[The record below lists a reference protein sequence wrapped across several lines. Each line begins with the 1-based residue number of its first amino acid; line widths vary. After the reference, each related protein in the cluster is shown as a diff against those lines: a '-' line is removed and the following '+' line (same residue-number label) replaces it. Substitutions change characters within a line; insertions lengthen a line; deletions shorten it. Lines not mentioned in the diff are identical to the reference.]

1 MFHSCAIDLAACGAI
16 DLPAARK
23 RASREKPA
31 PFRLVPR
38 LRGRHA
44 RLAHRRIAVE
54 AVLSLLLRQ
63 YRVAAG
69 VPGHTVRYA
78 RAGHAITNGA
88 PPTVCASPKRT
99 RAIVSGGPSPGRV
112 CKIKGKLKQKCT
124 TMRPFD
130 PHPFD
135 GAMAHRAAMSGSAEY
150 VQRPAV
156 SNQTPP
162 EIPALQITRT
172 VDDVGRVATANEWIA
187 KNLRNGVSV
196 ERKVERK
203 GNGR

>member
-1 MFHSCAIDLAACGAI
+1 LQNKRKAQAKMHDKDL
-16 DLPAARK
+16 
-23 RASREKPA
+23 
-31 PFRLVPR
+31 
-38 LRGRHA
+38 
-44 RLAHRRIAVE
+44 
-54 AVLSLLLRQ
+54 
-63 YRVAAG
+63 
-69 VPGHTVRYA
+69 
-78 RAGHAITNGA
+78 
-88 PPTVCASPKRT
+88 
-99 RAIVSGGPSPGRV
+99 
-112 CKIKGKLKQKCT
+112 
-124 TMRPFD
+124 RPFD

-135 GAMAHRAAMSGSAEY
+135 GAMARRAAMSGSAEY